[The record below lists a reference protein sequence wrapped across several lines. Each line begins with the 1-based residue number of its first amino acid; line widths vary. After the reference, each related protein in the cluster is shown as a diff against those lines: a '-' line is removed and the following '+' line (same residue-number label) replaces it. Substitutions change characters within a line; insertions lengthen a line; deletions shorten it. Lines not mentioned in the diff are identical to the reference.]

1 MGLMSANRVVFQIL
15 PLVLYARHESGFLD
29 GLDMEQ

>member
-15 PLVLYARHESGFLD
+15 PSFFARHESGFLD
-29 GLDMEQ
+29 GLDVEQ

>member
-15 PLVLYARHESGFLD
+15 PRAFSARHGSGFLD
-29 GLDMEQ
+29 GLDVEQ